1 MKKVILAMA
10 FAGLFVVSATP
21 VYATGLVTIP
31 AAGFSGTAYKE
42 CFALG
47 QTASN
52 PLNNY
57 GSAGTAT
64 ASTTANNECAV
75 FPANDATSPVSGYT
89 LVAAANRNVVINNTY
104 TGGTNITVGVVQ
116 DRVWRNAAG
125 TSCIYGA
132 KFVPSNVDYQPGV
145 TGTQYFEANDIA
157 RAGFSSSGDVLA
169 GYYAP
174 SASFTSVVYRIGRTF
189 TAVQHR
195 ALKYD
200 VLANKQLPGTGYLS
214 LPTSG
219 TGASTASINGVNT
232 PIASGTTAS
241 ATAAEQTAAV
251 NSNWVDFTVD
261 AVYADDDGAT
271 NPNSANT
278 YVQAACSSAAPVAVN
293 DAIRV
298 RQTAQELANFIE
310 ASVPGFVPPGGTAA
324 PAPTVPF

>member
-10 FAGLFVVSATP
+10 FAGLFVVNATP

-47 QTASN
+47 QTSTN

-64 ASTTANNECAV
+64 ATTTANNECAV

-132 KFVPSNVDYQPGV
+132 KFVPANVDYQPGV
-145 TGTQYFEANDIA
+145 TGNQYFEGNDIA
-157 RAGFSSSGDVLA
+157 RGGFASSGDVLA

-174 SASFTSVVYRIGRTF
+174 SASSTSPVYRIGRTF

-219 TGASTASINGVNT
+219 TGSSTASINGVNT

-251 NSNWVDFTVD
+251 DSNWVDFTFD
-261 AVYADDDGAT
+261 AVFADDDGAT
-271 NPNSANT
+271 NPNAANT